1 MDYKN
6 SRYVTVKYNAYGE
19 QITKLPAEIQQ
30 LANRMLAALKERLGI
45 SEDGLT
51 MHNTYEVVTK
61 ITFYNSQDIPDED
74 LLLNIT
80 KYKVSSWYYK
90 EAVVIGLIGTVE

>member
-1 MDYKN
+1 MGYKN
-6 SRYVTVKYNAYGE
+6 SRYVTVKYNAKGE
-19 QITKLPAEIQQ
+19 QITKLPKDVQI
-30 LANRMLAALKERLGI
+30 LADRFRKALNERLGI

-51 MHNTYEVVTK
+51 VHDTYEVVTK
-61 ITFYNSQDIPDED
+61 ITFYNNQDIPDED

-90 EAVVIGLIGTVE
+90 EAIVIGLIGTVE

>member
-6 SRYVTVKYNAYGE
+6 SNFITVKYNAYGE
-19 QITKLPAEIQQ
+19 QVTKLPKDIQV
-30 LANRMLAALKERLGI
+30 LADRFRKALNKRLDI

-51 MHNTYEVVTK
+51 MHDTYEVVTK
-61 ITFYNSQDIPDED
+61 ITFYNNQDIPDED

-90 EAVVIGLIGTVE
+90 EAIVIGLIGNCE